1 MPAMSIHRC
10 EWVATASPLE
20 LEYHDRE
27 WGVPVRNDALLFEFL
42 TLEGAQA
49 GLSWTTILNKREGY
63 RRAFGG
69 FDVAR
74 IARYN
79 RRSVERLMGDAAIV
93 RNRLKI
99 ESTISNAR
107 AYLAVQES
115 EGSFARY
122 VWSFVDGT
130 PLDAGRR
137 RLRDIPATTPISEA
151 MSKDMKRRGFRFV
164 GSTICY
170 AFMQAAGLVN
180 DHTAEC
186 FRYAAVKRLAAT
198 QRP

>member
-1 MPAMSIHRC
+1 MSNRRC
-10 EWVATASPLE
+10 RWVANASPLDV
-20 LEYHDRE
+20 EYHDRE
-27 WGVPVRNDALLFEFL
+27 WGVPVHEDARLFEFL

-49 GLSWTTILNKREGY
+49 GLSWTTILKKREGY

-69 FDVAR
+69 FDVER

-79 RRSVERLMGDAAIV
+79 VRSVERLMGDAAIV

-107 AYLAVQES
+107 AYLAVQQS
-115 EGSFARY
+115 EGSFAEY
-122 VWSFVDGT
+122 IWGFVDGA
-130 PLDAGRR
+130 PLDARR
-137 RLRDIPATTPISEA
+137 QRHGDIPASTPLSET
-151 MSKDMKRRGFRFV
+151 MSKELKRRGFRFV

-180 DHTAEC
+180 DHTVDC
-186 FRYAAVKRLAAT
+186 FRYDEVRRLPGP
-198 QRP
+198 QRR

>member
-1 MPAMSIHRC
+1 MPAMSHRRC
-10 EWVATASPLE
+10 QWVANASPLDI
-20 LEYHDRE
+20 EYHDRE
-27 WGVPVRNDALLFEFL
+27 WGVPVRDDALLFEFL

-49 GLSWTTILNKREGY
+49 GLSWTTILKKREGY

-69 FDVAR
+69 FDVER

-79 RRSVERLMGDAAIV
+79 SRSVERLMGDASIV

-115 EGSFARY
+115 EGSFADY
-122 VWSFVDGT
+122 IWSFVDGI
-130 PLDAGRR
+130 PLDASRKQH
-137 RLRDIPATTPISEA
+137 RDLPASTPISEA
-151 MSKDMKRRGFRFV
+151 MSKDLKRRGFRFV
-164 GSTICY
+164 GGTICY

-180 DHTAEC
+180 DHTTDC
-186 FRYAAVKRLAAT
+186 FRYQAVKRLALSRRA
-198 QRP
+198 

>member
-10 EWVATASPLE
+10 EWVANAAPLE

-27 WGVPVRNDALLFEFL
+27 WGVPVWDDALLFEFL

-79 RRSVERLMGDAAIV
+79 RRSVERLMGDASIV

-107 AYLAVQES
+107 AYLAVQDS
-115 EGSFARY
+115 EGSFAGY
-122 VWSFVDGT
+122 IWGFVDGV
-130 PLDAGRR
+130 PLDAGWKRS
-137 RLRDIPATTPISEA
+137 RDIPASTPVSEA
-151 MSKDMKRRGFRFV
+151 MSKDLKRRGFRFV
-164 GSTICY
+164 GSTVCY

-186 FRYAAVKRLAAT
+186 FRYAGVKRLAAT